1 MNTDIVY
8 EFPLSER
15 IRVFMRLEHL
25 FHQLDHYQAL
35 STVWDR
41 RASINVLFDI
51 ITIFSRNN
59 LKSEMLKELDRHTT
73 VLSQIS
79 HSEGVDKIRLEKI
92 LKELQ
97 AISKELFSASGKI
110 GNSVMK
116 NDLFLS
122 VTQRSSIPG
131 STCCFDLPA
140 FHFWLEHDPTKQNHD
155 LEQWIKPFQTMRNA
169 IELVLNFIRQ
179 SSTPTSETA
188 ESGFFQA
195 NLDNNMSYQL
205 LRISTERSLPYYAE
219 ISGGKHRFSV
229 RFMVPSSDEG
239 RAIQSKDDIPFRLT
253 CCLF

>member
-8 EFPLSER
+8 EFPLNER

-25 FHQLDHYQAL
+25 FHQFDHYLAL
-35 STVWDR
+35 TTVWDR

-59 LKSEMLKELDRHTT
+59 LKSEILKELDRHTS

-79 HSEGVDKIRLEKI
+79 HSQGVDKNRLEKI
-92 LKELQ
+92 LVELQ
-97 AISKELFSASGKI
+97 DISKELFSASGKM
-110 GNSVMK
+110 GSEVMK

-122 VTQRSSIPG
+122 TTQRNAIPG
-131 STCCFDLPA
+131 GTCCFDLPA
-140 FHFWLEHDPTKQNHD
+140 FHFWLEQNPSAQNHD
-155 LEQWIKPFQTMRNA
+155 LEQWIKPFQTIRKA

-179 SSTPTSETA
+179 SSIPKPEKATA
-188 ESGFFQA
+188 GFFQES
-195 NLDNNMSYQL
+195 LDSSMSFQL
-205 LRISTERSLPYYAE
+205 LRISVERSIPYYAE

-229 RFMVPSSDEG
+229 RFMIPSAKDS
-239 RAIQSKDDIPFRLT
+239 RAKQCSDDIPFQLT